1 MSTIRFFP
9 LLLLAVPAAAVAQ
22 SMPVA
27 TFIAKADAL
36 QRKGPLALFSSDLK
50 LLTHQIKADFAG
62 LRTERRAAE
71 AAGTTTAF
79 CPPAAG
85 AKLTDKDILSA
96 MQAVPTE
103 RRGTTSTRE
112 ALKTFLARRYPCN

>member
-1 MSTIRFFP
+1 MSRFLP

-36 QRKGPLALFSSDLK
+36 QRKGPLALFSSDVK
-50 LLTHQIKADFAG
+50 LLTQQIKADFVR
-62 LRTERRAAE
+62 LRSERLAAE
-71 AAGTTTAF
+71 SAGTTTAF
-79 CPPAAG
+79 CPPTTG

-96 MQAVPTE
+96 MQAVPAE

-112 ALKTFLARRYPCN
+112 ALKTVLARRYPCN